1 MDPKILELRIQKWIP
16 LIQEQANSGLNKKEW
31 CSLHG
36 IERTSFFRWQKRVR
50 SYLLEQQ
57 SLGGTEL
64 PVLKQDRD
72 DENFV
77 ELPTTQVTLLPVLK
91 QDRDDENFVELPT
104 TQVTLAGAYHTQN
117 NYPSGG
123 SDYPSIQIHYGGFS
137 INLSGMVDERQLSSV
152 LRVVRHAD

>member
-77 ELPTTQVTLLPVLK
+77 ELPTTQVTL
-91 QDRDDENFVELPT
+91 
-104 TQVTLAGAYHTQN
+104 AGAYHTQN

-152 LRVVRHAD
+152 LRVLKHAD

>member
-77 ELPTTQVTLLPVLK
+77 ELPTTQVTL
-91 QDRDDENFVELPT
+91 
-104 TQVTLAGAYHTQN
+104 AGAYHTQN

-123 SDYPSIQIHYGGFS
+123 SDYPYKEY
-137 INLSGMVDERQLSSV
+137 ERHKQKQRQSMFDQMFPLPD
-152 LRVVRHAD
+152 RPRAPRKKKRMMTPAGTEPEKIA

>member
-1 MDPKILELRIQKWIP
+1 M
-16 LIQEQANSGLNKKEW
+16 
-31 CSLHG
+31 
-36 IERTSFFRWQKRVR
+36 R

-64 PVLKQDRD
+64 H
-72 DENFV
+72 
-77 ELPTTQVTLLPVLK
+77 VLK